1 MFVERKAKPDERIIK
16 KRYIFASFDRL
27 LGDFTEFTVAD
38 SAGQAARSLLLTLRV
53 PVKDC
58 DLYCLGEYRCDIPTE
73 VTVVP
78 INCLSFKY
86 YSTPKIYPWSVY
98 HFPESVSE
106 AMAPLGA
113 SADEIRER
121 EEYVAKYNAK
131 KENV

>member
-1 MFVERKAKPDERIIK
+1 MFINRLPKQNEHVTK
-16 KRYIFASFDRL
+16 KRYIFASYDRL

-58 DLYCLGEYRCDIPTE
+58 DLYCIGEYVSDIPTE

-98 HFPESVSE
+98 HFPESVAE
-106 AMAPLGA
+106 AMSPLGA
-113 SADEIRER
+113 TPEEIKAR
-121 EEYVAKYNAK
+121 EEYLASKNTEVK
-131 KENV
+131 